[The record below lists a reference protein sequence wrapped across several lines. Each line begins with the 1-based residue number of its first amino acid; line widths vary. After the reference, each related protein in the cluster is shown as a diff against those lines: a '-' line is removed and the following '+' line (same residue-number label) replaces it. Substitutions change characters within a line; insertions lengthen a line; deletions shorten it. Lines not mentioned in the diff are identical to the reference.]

1 MKPQDA
7 VIRLLNAGWT
17 QVRLADVVDTSQ
29 STIHRIKSGTMRRG
43 VPFELA
49 MALIA
54 LAEGLPGKT
63 LVEQA
68 VQEQRAP

>member
-17 QVRLADVVDTSQ
+17 QVRLADVVGTSQ
-29 STIHRIKSGTMRRG
+29 STIHRIKSGTMHRS

-49 MALIA
+49 MALIT
-54 LAEGLPGKT
+54 LAEGLSDNVRVK
-63 LVEQA
+63 Q
-68 VQEQRAP
+68 VQSEQRAP